1 MRTNRLF
8 VLAVITTLVGLVPW
22 LTGVPLLLKLFGV
35 VLTLVGLL
43 VAYLTGSVLLTER
56 RKSKS
61 GCGAC
66 ETCSCSTGSSAPA
79 SV

>member
-8 VLAVITTLVGLVPW
+8 VLAVATALVGLVPW
-22 LTGVPLLLKLFGV
+22 LTAVPLAVKLLGV
-35 VLTLVGLL
+35 ALTLVSLL
-43 VAYLTGSVLLTER
+43 VAYLTGSVLITQR
-56 RKSKS
+56 GKGKS

-66 ETCSCSTGSSAPA
+66 ETCSCSSGASTA